1 MKIRHILLLLVVG
14 VSLLCSGCAPARSE
28 MDYLLVGGRG
38 EATGELRGMAFCAL
52 VEVGAGGAWARVEYL
67 APEALKGMVLTLEG
81 EVCKVA
87 LGDLNYTCAATE
99 VEGFLQPV
107 SVFLIKETAATVQK
121 EGEDTVLTFPG
132 GSKLTLTPR
141 GEPLAFEGEDISVR
155 ITWWQSG
162 NAGAH
167 SS

>member
-1 MKIRHILLLLVVG
+1 MKIRQFLLLLVVG
-14 VSLLCSGCAPARSE
+14 VSLLAIGCAPARSNAS
-28 MDYLLVGGRG
+28 YIVTGGRG
-38 EATGELRGMAFCAL
+38 EVTGEMRGMAFCAL
-52 VEVGAGGAWARVEYL
+52 VEIGEGGAWARVEYL
-67 APEALKGMVLTLEG
+67 APEALKGMALTVEG
-81 EVCKVA
+81 EICKVV
-87 LGDLNYTCAATE
+87 LGELNYTCAATE

-132 GSKLTLTPR
+132 GGKLTLTPR
-141 GEPLAFEGEDISVR
+141 GEPLAFEGEDVSVR

-162 NAGAH
+162 NAGAC

>member
-1 MKIRHILLLLVVG
+1 MKIRQFLLLLVVG

-38 EATGELRGMAFCAL
+38 EVTGEMSGMAFCAL
-52 VEVGAGGAWARVEYL
+52 VEIGEGGAWARVEYL
-67 APEALKGMVLTLEG
+67 APESLKGMALTLEG
-81 EVCKVA
+81 GACKVA

-99 VEGFLQPV
+99 VEGFLRPV

-121 EGEDTVLTFPG
+121 EGEDTALTFPG
-132 GSKLTLTPR
+132 GGKLTLTPS
-141 GEPLAFEGEDISVR
+141 GEPLAFEGEDVSVR

-162 NAGAH
+162 NAGE
-167 SS
+167 SRS

>member
-1 MKIRHILLLLVVG
+1 MKIRQFLLLLVVG

-67 APEALKGMVLTLEG
+67 APEALKGMALTLEG
-81 EVCKVA
+81 EACKVA
-87 LGDLNYTCAATE
+87 LGDLHYTCAATE

-107 SVFLIKETAATVQK
+107 SVFLIKETATTVQK

-132 GSKLTLTPR
+132 GGKLTLTPR
-141 GEPLAFEGEDISVR
+141 GEPLAFEGADISVR

-162 NAGAH
+162 NAGAC

>member
-1 MKIRHILLLLVVG
+1 MKIRQFLLLLVVG

-38 EATGELRGMAFCAL
+38 EVTGEMRGMAFCAL
-52 VEVGAGGAWARVEYL
+52 VEIGEGGAWARVEYL
-67 APEALKGMVLTLEG
+67 APEALKGMALAVEG
-81 EVCKVA
+81 EMCKVV

-121 EGEDTVLTFPG
+121 EGEDTTLTFPSG
-132 GSKLTLTPR
+132 GKLILTSQ
-141 GEPLAFEGEDISVR
+141 GEPLSFSCEDIAVR
-155 ITWWQSG
+155 VTWWQSG
-162 NAGAH
+162 NAGVR